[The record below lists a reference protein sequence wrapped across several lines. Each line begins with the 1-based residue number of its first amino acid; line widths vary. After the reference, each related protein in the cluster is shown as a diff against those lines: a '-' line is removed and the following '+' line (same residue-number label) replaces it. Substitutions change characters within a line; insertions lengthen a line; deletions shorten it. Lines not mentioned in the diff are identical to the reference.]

1 MSTPY
6 IIVITLILLW
16 MVGFYF
22 LSLGEYV
29 HLLLVSAIVFVTYQ
43 MLKERYQEEKDTRK
57 NKY

>member
-1 MSTPY
+1 MNVSTPY
-6 IIVITLILLW
+6 IIVITLIVLW

-43 MLKERYQEEKDTRK
+43 MLKERYQEE
-57 NKY
+57 